1 MLKEKNIYKNLIEL
15 IEFFQNKKIYS
26 FVTTLKKLGKRNN
39 NYLSFPDNGYTVTFD
54 IKFNNQI
61 ELFYKKLEEK
71 LIEMNAKIYLT
82 KDSLMKR
89 KHFEK
94 SYFELKKFKKIKNK
108 IDKKNIFQSF
118 QSKRLF
124 ISE

>member
-1 MLKEKNIYKNLIEL
+1 MVMILCLL
-15 IEFFQNKKIYS
+15 F
-26 FVTTLKKLGKRNN
+26 
-39 NYLSFPDNGYTVTFD
+39 TFD
-54 IKFNNQI
+54 IKFNKQI